1 MLLLLLLPSLTL
13 AEFLTPV
20 LDHDDEASFP
30 DLCQQ
35 DTVMSC
41 HLVQV
46 DIASLHKSTLVFND
60 TTLDFLDQPGTNT
73 FTFSSEDGDE
83 ATFTVDTE
91 LGAVWGHAQLA
102 DGRDFV
108 IEPNLDICNG
118 CHVVIEE
125 DIDAFPHDQSVTL
138 PAYDVET
145 RSNSAL
151 TRSAALA
158 LLEKGKTDKTTL
170 VTYTIKVYVT
180 SELKESTPDIRTVVE
195 QLIATTNQGYI
206 NSKIPLR
213 ASLHCLEEITD
224 MSEDDFTNPALP
236 RLDIFHQYRGG
247 GNNLRGS
254 ADAAVLLVK
263 HLDRICGTGYKNP
276 LPWGVEFGMVSM
288 TDLNCGVA
296 GFTFAH
302 ELGHNFGNDHDKY
315 EKLNLNKPYSQ
326 GYHIKGTKFRTIMA
340 YYRPRDKPKNRQ
352 QINYYSN
359 PNVKIGKK
367 KARTGKKGKADAARM
382 ITEVRFVIAA
392 NGDESETCPNDQ

>member
-1 MLLLLLLPSLTL
+1 MGALPRVMLLLLLLPSLTL

-20 LDHDDEASFP
+20 LDHDDEASLP

-46 DIASLHKSTLVFND
+46 DIASLNNSTLVFND

-108 IEPNLDICNG
+108 IEPNLDICNW

-125 DIDAFPHDQSVTL
+125 DIDAFPHDQAVTL

-170 VTYTIKVYVT
+170 VIG
-180 SELKESTPDIRTVVE
+180 TVVE

-206 NSKIPLR
+206 NSEIPLR
-213 ASLHCLEEITD
+213 ASLYCLEEITD

-263 HLDRICGTGYKNP
+263 RLER
-276 LPWGVEFGMVSM
+276 
-288 TDLNCGVA
+288 
-296 GFTFAH
+296 
-302 ELGHNFGNDHDKY
+302 
-315 EKLNLNKPYSQ
+315 
-326 GYHIKGTKFRTIMA
+326 
-340 YYRPRDKPKNRQ
+340 
-352 QINYYSN
+352 
-359 PNVKIGKK
+359 
-367 KARTGKKGKADAARM
+367 
-382 ITEVRFVIAA
+382 
-392 NGDESETCPNDQ
+392 